1 MTLSFALEDSTNDQ
15 RKPDMDVI
23 DISKLKHARPLH
35 LGRLA
40 TAAVLLAAGAYIV
53 YAFAVGTIDW
63 PVVGEYMFSERIL
76 RGAVTTV
83 VISVIAMAIG
93 IVIGILTAIARSSR
107 NVVLYSAA
115 MFYTWLFRGAPMIL
129 QLLIWY
135 NLALVFP
142 TVGIPGLWEAKMV
155 VVMTPLAA
163 TLIAL
168 SLNQGAYTS
177 EIIRSGMLAVDIGQ
191 YEAAKSIGMTYSDTL
206 RRTILPQAMRV
217 VVPPLGNEFIGL
229 LKVTA
234 LASIIGFGEL
244 LGTAQDI
251 YYSNA
256 KIMEM
261 LFVAT
266 IWYLV
271 IVSLLSVVQMWIEKR
286 FARGFANSGRHG

>member
-1 MTLSFALEDSTNDQ
+1 MET
-15 RKPDMDVI
+15 I
-23 DISKLKHARPLH
+23 DISKLHHARPIH
-35 LGRLA
+35 VGRIVS
-40 TAAVLLAAGAYIV
+40 AALLLIFAGYVV

-63 PVVGEYMFSERIL
+63 PVVGEYMFNARVLE
-76 RGAVTTV
+76 GAVTTV
-83 VISVIAMAIG
+83 IISVAAMSIG
-93 IVIGILTAIARSSR
+93 IVVGTITAIARASR
-107 NVVLYSAA
+107 NVVLTSAA
-115 MFYTWLFRGAPMIL
+115 RFYAWLFRGAPMIL

-142 TVGIPGLWEAKMV
+142 TIGIPGIWEAKTV
-155 VVMTPLAA
+155 AVMSPLLA

-177 EIIRSGMLAVDIGQ
+177 EVIRSGMLAVDTGQ

-206 RRTILPQAMRV
+206 RRIILPQAMRV

-229 LKVTA
+229 LKTTA

-244 LGTAQDI
+244 LGTVQDI
-251 YYSNA
+251 YYTNT

-271 IVSLLSVVQMWIEKR
+271 IVSLLSVLQVKLEKR
-286 FARGFANSGRHG
+286 FARGFANGGRHG

>member
-1 MTLSFALEDSTNDQ
+1 MET
-15 RKPDMDVI
+15 I
-23 DISKLKHARPLH
+23 DISQLNHARPIRV
-35 LGRLA
+35 GRIVS
-40 TAAVLLAAGAYIV
+40 AALLLLAVVYIV

-63 PVVGEYMFSERIL
+63 PVVGEYLFTPRIL
-76 RGAVTTV
+76 KGAVTTV
-83 VISVIAMAIG
+83 WISIASMAIG
-93 IVIGILTAIARSSR
+93 IVVGTLTAIARTSR
-107 NVVLYSAA
+107 NVVLNSAA
-115 MFYTWLFRGAPMIL
+115 MFYAWLFRGAPMIL

-142 TVGIPGLWEAKMV
+142 TIGIPGIWEAKTV
-155 VVMTPLAA
+155 AVMSPLLA

-177 EIIRSGMLAVDIGQ
+177 EIIRSGMLAVEAGQ

-206 RRTILPQAMRV
+206 RRIILPQAMRV

-229 LKVTA
+229 LKTSA

-244 LGTAQDI
+244 LGTVQDI
-251 YYSNA
+251 YYTNT

-271 IVSLLSVVQMWIEKR
+271 IVSLLSVLQVQLEKR
-286 FARGFANSGRHG
+286 FARGFANGGRHG

>member
-1 MTLSFALEDSTNDQ
+1 MLSLALEGNMNDQ
-15 RKPDMDVI
+15 RKPDMDLI

-40 TAAVLLAAGAYIV
+40 ATALLLAAVAYIA

-63 PVVGEYMFSERIL
+63 PVVGEYMFSERIM
-76 RGAVTTV
+76 RGALTTV

-93 IVIGILTAIARSSR
+93 ILIGILTAIARSSR
-107 NVVLYSAA
+107 NIVLSSAA
-115 MFYTWLFRGAPMIL
+115 MFYAWLFRGAPMIL

-142 TVGIPGLWEAKMV
+142 TIGIPGVWEAKTV

-191 YEAAKSIGMTYSDTL
+191 YEAAKSIGMTYPDTL
-206 RRTILPQAMRV
+206 RRIILPQAMRV
-217 VVPPLGNEFIGL
+217 V
-229 LKVTA
+229 A
-234 LASIIGFGEL
+234 
-244 LGTAQDI
+244 
-251 YYSNA
+251 
-256 KIMEM
+256 
-261 LFVAT
+261 
-266 IWYLV
+266 
-271 IVSLLSVVQMWIEKR
+271 LSVT
-286 FARGFANSGRHG
+286 NS

>member
-1 MTLSFALEDSTNDQ
+1 MEH
-15 RKPDMDVI
+15 I
-23 DISKLKHARPLH
+23 DISKLEHARPVH
-35 LGRLA
+35 LGRIA
-40 TAAVLLAAGAYIV
+40 SAAFLLLIAGNIV

-63 PVVGEYMFSERIL
+63 PVVGEYMFNPGIL
-76 RGAVTTV
+76 RGALTTV
-83 VISVIAMAIG
+83 VISVAAMAIG
-93 IVIGILTAIARSSR
+93 IVVGTITAISRASR
-107 NVVLYSAA
+107 NVVLTSAA
-115 MFYTWLFRGAPMIL
+115 MFYAWLFRGAPMIL

-142 TVGIPGLWEAKMV
+142 MIGIPGIWEAKTV
-155 VVMTPLAA
+155 AVMSPLLA

-177 EIIRSGMLAVDIGQ
+177 EIIRSGMLAVDAGQ

-206 RRTILPQAMRV
+206 RRIILPQAMRV

-229 LKVTA
+229 LKTTA

-244 LGTAQDI
+244 LGTVQDI
-251 YYSNA
+251 YYTNT

-271 IVSLLSVVQMWIEKR
+271 IVSLLSVLQIKLEKR
-286 FARGFANSGRHG
+286 FARGFANGGRHG